1 MFTRSSNW
9 TKEGEKLTAR
19 YMVATNIKSG
29 GIESIEFKEFMVHL
43 DFKDM
48 NNIQLKPIQLKY
60 LTFNEDYISLT
71 KSS

>member
-29 GIESIEFKEFMVHL
+29 GIESIEFKEFIVHL
-43 DFKDM
+43 DFKNM
-48 NNIQLKPIQLKY
+48 NNI
-60 LTFNEDYISLT
+60 
-71 KSS
+71 